1 MMHKYWLTS
10 VFEEL
15 LFMRNII
22 VIGFNVCGNARIGAF
37 PVSGWGAFAL
47 QGRPSASSGP
57 NLASCG
63 LYMYPVTQN
72 NASIACESRPVTPS
86 DDAYNTL

>member
-37 PVSGWGAFAL
+37 PVSAWRAFAL
-47 QGRPSASSGP
+47 QGRPSAGSGP
-57 NLASCG
+57 NSASYG
-63 LYMYPVTQN
+63 LYMHPVTQSD
-72 NASIACESRPVTPS
+72 ASIACESQRVTPP